1 MAPIRSPKHELHVP
15 IAKVFDAKKEST
27 SMAKFQSILLSPR
40 RLRDQL
46 YCSNEAKFILSDTGL
61 TRAMDKHVMKCIES
75 VWQVMPRRR
84 GDSMETKGAIDA
96 PPAAME
102 PA

>member
-1 MAPIRSPKHELHVP
+1 MAPIRSPKQELHVP

-46 YCSNEAKFILSDTGL
+46 YCSNEAKFILNDTGL
-61 TRAMDKHVMKCIES
+61 TRAMVHGKARNEMYRECMAGDAQTE
-75 VWQVMPRRR
+75 RRFHGNER
-84 GDSMETKGAIDA
+84 RN
-96 PPAAME
+96 
-102 PA
+102 